1 MLLFSALLSLKS
13 GYTVIQDTSF
23 LQTFR
28 HKLNAIIKLTRWRQH
43 VPYTIPLV
51 LAGGLMASSQ
61 SGISLD
67 WRLLAILL
75 ANILAMSFAFMIN
88 DVIDA
93 PDDARDPIK
102 TKSNII
108 SQGLLTIHEAYLL
121 CGIIFI
127 TSSALF
133 FLGGS
138 LPFLVGLGT
147 LFLSL
152 FYSMPP
158 LRLKAR
164 PIVDVL
170 AHVLMLSAFL
180 LLSSYLA
187 YDTKLLA
194 GWWVIL
200 AVTFASAYGQFYNQ
214 VDDFETDKQAGLN
227 NTAILIGKQ
236 YSIRLMQVSALLTIV
251 CFISAILS
259 NVFPLWLIW
268 VLGITVITLA
278 LFRWD
283 IDMRGNQADASGM
296 VQRPVLITANIVVLI
311 WLLDSL
317 SLLGIS

>member
-1 MLLFSALLSLKS
+1 M
-13 GYTVIQDTSF
+13 I
-23 LQTFR
+23 
-28 HKLNAIIKLTRWRQH
+28 HKLKIIIKLTRWRQH
-43 VPYTIPLV
+43 IPYTIPLV
-51 LAGGLMASSQ
+51 LVGGLMASSQ

-67 WRLLAILL
+67 WRLFAILI

-88 DVIDA
+88 DVIDS

-108 SQGLLTIHEAYLL
+108 SQGLLTIQEAYVL
-121 CGIIFI
+121 CAIIFI
-127 TSSALF
+127 TSAILF
-133 FLGGS
+133 FMGGILS
-138 LPFLVGLGT
+138 FLVGLGT

-180 LLSSYLA
+180 LLSSYVA
-187 YDTKLLA
+187 YDTQLSA
-194 GWWVIL
+194 GFWVIL

-214 VDDFETDKQAGLN
+214 IDDFETDQQAGLN
-227 NTAILIGKQ
+227 NTAMVLGKQ
-236 YSIRLMQVSALLTIV
+236 NTVRLMQVSAILTVV
-251 CFISAILS
+251 CFGIAIGLR
-259 NVFPLWLIW
+259 VFPLWLAW
-268 VLGITVITLA
+268 VLAITIFALG

-283 IDMRGNQADASGM
+283 IDMRGNQADTSGM

-311 WLLDSL
+311 WLLEVL
-317 SLLGIS
+317 GLLGIS